1 MSFSLTFMELTNIAI
16 PQCGVVNFR
25 ALHLLIKGILEHI
38 QIAELKK
45 ELSGD
50 EDFLQTSQV
59 VVVPGEGDSQPV
71 INPMKRLSNVFDGVV
86 TRLDRI
92 ENQLAGLQDLP
103 STAQLLEGSQGTKRP
118 AEDLWHLIKLRKMVE
133 GNEEAMAKSMV
144 TLQDLLTD
152 LYPLKVTV
160 ETLRKDVN
168 MMKDCFEKICP
179 EKVDLLS
186 EDLKTQN
193 RKMSILQQEVDSL
206 KNRIHALPKAEDLVL
221 WSGLHE
227 AMFTPPGPGPSD
239 SQQPPRA
246 PPPATELGSSWPLPL
261 QLHQTLEA
269 PELPAVEEKGDEY
282 YPYLMVDSLAGPSPG
297 EATKDQGPTARA
309 SEAHLKGPQN
319 ALEQL
324 KTTVAAAAAA
334 AANYAAAANSAA
346 QTAKAA
352 AKAITDAPA
361 SKLATKTAIAA
372 ASGPFGTRSD
382 VSGAGPSR
390 GASEPTTL
398 DQESKQLQD
407 SVVDYEELAPQFPT
421 KDIPPTKTL
430 SQAMQAAK
438 KARSTQDKKAAVKR
452 SMGHIAQV
460 PDRHDSLRE
469 EFAQLSDNLQQ
480 QLAYL
485 VQAGGFSK
493 LEAAVDILQDKIN
506 NIQKSRLKEEE
517 LERVWGTQIESMKNH
532 YVVLDRLVGKLQARV
547 DEFKNLQAQIRN
559 LEQTKANKSSLEE
572 DLREKADK
580 SALASKANR
589 ADLETVV
596 TELHETF
603 QSILFKLT
611 TQNDHWKNAVE
622 QLKKEL
628 STKLVHS
635 DLDLLKKGLEEVWEV
650 VKKLLLEGLLY
661 DPDSAAGFRR
671 KLFERVK
678 CISCDRPVE
687 MMTGPQLIT
696 MRKARLLSKL
706 RPASANSYE
715 YLQRQM
721 MREQLQLQEDGLH
734 TLGSQQDWGDSLR
747 NDTTLKF
754 KPGELSTLYP
764 YGDPQVLNYDT
775 AEVDILGV
783 DGILYKGRM
792 NTQFGAQ
799 PLTTAEKELAA
810 VKVPCPPARNLYA
823 PVRSSDLFGTICPP
837 LGPRTGACSATSG
850 SPSVMLAQPPSL
862 PPLPLLPP
870 LFPPLFPPL
879 RNPQQAPEP
888 TRHLRSLRPE
898 SRTSKQPMEEPVNP

>member
-1 MSFSLTFMELTNIAI
+1 
-16 PQCGVVNFR
+16 
-25 ALHLLIKGILEHI
+25 
-38 QIAELKK
+38 
-45 ELSGD
+45 
-50 EDFLQTSQV
+50 
-59 VVVPGEGDSQPV
+59 
-71 INPMKRLSNVFDGVV
+71 
-86 TRLDRI
+86 
-92 ENQLAGLQDLP
+92 
-103 STAQLLEGSQGTKRP
+103 
-118 AEDLWHLIKLRKMVE
+118 
-133 GNEEAMAKSMV
+133 
-144 TLQDLLTD
+144 
-152 LYPLKVTV
+152 
-160 ETLRKDVN
+160 
-168 MMKDCFEKICP
+168 
-179 EKVDLLS
+179 
-186 EDLKTQN
+186 
-193 RKMSILQQEVDSL
+193 
-206 KNRIHALPKAEDLVL
+206 
-221 WSGLHE
+221 
-227 AMFTPPGPGPSD
+227 
-239 SQQPPRA
+239 
-246 PPPATELGSSWPLPL
+246 
-261 QLHQTLEA
+261 
-269 PELPAVEEKGDEY
+269 
-282 YPYLMVDSLAGPSPG
+282 MVDSLAGPSPG

-407 SVVDYEELAPQFPT
+407 LVVDYEELAPQFPT

-469 EFAQLSDNLQQ
+469 EFAQLSNNLQQ

-485 VQAGGFSK
+485 VHAGGFSK

-572 DLREKADK
+572 ELREKADK
-580 SALASKANR
+580 SSLASKANR

-635 DLDLLKKGLEEVWEV
+635 DLDLLKKGLEEVWEA

-661 DPDSAAGFRR
+661 DPDSAAGFRRRAAGGLRLPASGTPGFQTMGTGSDSPAEGPSVRGGCSPQLATEEGWTGGRHSTFSLGPGHRRCWGGSGGTWPPLMPDRLPFR

-687 MMTGPQLIT
+687 MMTGP
-696 MRKARLLSKL
+696 
-706 RPASANSYE
+706 
-715 YLQRQM
+715 
-721 MREQLQLQEDGLH
+721 
-734 TLGSQQDWGDSLR
+734 
-747 NDTTLKF
+747 
-754 KPGELSTLYP
+754 
-764 YGDPQVLNYDT
+764 
-775 AEVDILGV
+775 
-783 DGILYKGRM
+783 
-792 NTQFGAQ
+792 
-799 PLTTAEKELAA
+799 
-810 VKVPCPPARNLYA
+810 
-823 PVRSSDLFGTICPP
+823 
-837 LGPRTGACSATSG
+837 
-850 SPSVMLAQPPSL
+850 
-862 PPLPLLPP
+862 
-870 LFPPLFPPL
+870 
-879 RNPQQAPEP
+879 
-888 TRHLRSLRPE
+888 
-898 SRTSKQPMEEPVNP
+898 

>member
-193 RKMSILQQEVDSL
+193 RKMSILQHEVDSL

-227 AMFTPPGPGPSD
+227 AMFTP
-239 SQQPPRA
+239 
-246 PPPATELGSSWPLPL
+246 
-261 QLHQTLEA
+261 
-269 PELPAVEEKGDEY
+269 
-282 YPYLMVDSLAGPSPG
+282 
-297 EATKDQGPTARA
+297 
-309 SEAHLKGPQN
+309 
-319 ALEQL
+319 
-324 KTTVAAAAAA
+324 
-334 AANYAAAANSAA
+334 
-346 QTAKAA
+346 
-352 AKAITDAPA
+352 
-361 SKLATKTAIAA
+361 
-372 ASGPFGTRSD
+372 
-382 VSGAGPSR
+382 
-390 GASEPTTL
+390 
-398 DQESKQLQD
+398 
-407 SVVDYEELAPQFPT
+407 
-421 KDIPPTKTL
+421 
-430 SQAMQAAK
+430 AMQAAK

-469 EFAQLSDNLQQ
+469 EFAQLSNNLQQ

-485 VQAGGFSK
+485 VHAGGFSK

-572 DLREKADK
+572 ELREKADK

-671 KLFERVK
+671 RAAGGLRLPASGTPGFQTMGTGKLFERVK

-696 MRKARLLSKL
+696 IRKARLLSKL

-747 NDTTLKF
+747 NDITLKF

-850 SPSVMLAQPPSL
+850 SPSVMLAPPPSL
-862 PPLPLLPP
+862 PPLPLL
-870 LFPPLFPPL
+870 PPLFPPL

-898 SRTSKQPMEEPVNP
+898 SRTSKQPVEEPVNPTVFK